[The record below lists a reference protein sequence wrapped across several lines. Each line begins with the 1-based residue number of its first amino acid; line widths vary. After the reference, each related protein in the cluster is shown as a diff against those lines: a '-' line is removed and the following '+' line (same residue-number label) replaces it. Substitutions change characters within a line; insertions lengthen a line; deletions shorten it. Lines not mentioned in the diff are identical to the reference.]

1 LNHAHQSNADFVALS
16 DPLDV
21 AAHPYMVP
29 SFFFFSFFSAYYV
42 IDDCLFC
49 SVSIFLTLVCP
60 NGRPKTKGPPMLDM
74 KAFSVAINLTRRL
87 ATN

>member
-1 LNHAHQSNADFVALS
+1 MNHAHQSNADFVSLS

-21 AAHPYMVP
+21 AAHPSMVL
-29 SFFFFSFFSAYYV
+29 FFFSFLFSAYYV
-42 IDDCLFC
+42 IDDCLVC